1 MVLPGGRESPALAGL
16 QGLLGSCCG
25 TDVLLGD
32 AAVAVLTKLLL
43 LHGSDGGV
51 SRDCHERTAPCL
63 VQQAGGPILQPPQH
77 RLLPLDSRAGS
88 GSSHRLPQGSA
99 AAPRG
104 SATWDRSRQMHLSS
118 SVALSRLWVDL
129 VPFLAQKENKA
140 DSLLQADSW

>member
-32 AAVAVLTKLLL
+32 AAVKLTKLLL